1 MYMIRTTILLPL
13 DLKKKTEGIAK
24 EKGISMG
31 EYIRFLLDQS
41 LAVQS
46 NTINK
51 DPFFSDKAVFTA
63 KAPKDLA
70 KNHDAYLY
78 GVES

>member
-1 MYMIRTTILLPL
+1 MTRTTILLPL
-13 DLKKKTEGIAK
+13 DLKKKTEGIAR

-31 EYIRFLLDQS
+31 EYIRILLDQS
-41 LAVQS
+41 IAMQS
-46 NTINK
+46 NSMNK
-51 DPFFSDKAVFTA
+51 DPFFSDKAVFTT

-78 GVES
+78 GSSF

>member
-1 MYMIRTTILLPL
+1 MVRTTILLPL

-41 LAVQS
+41 LAIQS
-46 NTINK
+46 NNIKK
-51 DPFFSDKAVFTA
+51 DPFFSDKVVFTA

-70 KNHDAYLY
+70 KNHDKYLY
-78 GVES
+78 GEEF